1 MSLDK
6 GDAEHA
12 LLGGD
17 FTTGAITLACNAN
30 SQTATV
36 MSLGL
41 YEIGCNADVYFTQ
54 GSSTVVANAANAG
67 ALHILYANTYRFTTV
82 SRTGVDDYIAAA
94 TVNSAQSGTF
104 KISKKGPVGT

>member
-6 GDAEHA
+6 GDAEFA

-17 FTTGAITLACNAN
+17 FTSNAITLTCNAN
-30 SQTATV
+30 SQTAAV

-41 YEIGCNADVYFTQ
+41 YEIGCNADIYFTQ
-54 GSSTVVANAANAG
+54 GAASVTANAANAG
-67 ALHILYANTYRFTTV
+67 NLHLLYANTYRFTTV

-94 TVNSAQSGTF
+94 TVSSTQSGTL
-104 KISKKGPVGT
+104 KMSKKGPVGT